1 MLRQALR
8 EMDDAVAAATGA
20 AARAIAARKLLLQEI
35 DSQRASADQWQR
47 SALAAVRSSDDDAA
61 RRALLRRRQ
70 HERLA
75 DVLQTRQEAAQATVA
90 RSCRRLDALKLQRLE
105 ANRLLTEL
113 AARQCAIRA
122 NRHLASLA
130 PDGAAAGVFAHF
142 DRWRQRIA
150 LAEAE
155 AEALDELV
163 EGHDSFTAG
172 DEESAAIEL
181 ELLNLKQRSP

>member
-47 SALAAVRSSDDDAA
+47 TAEAAVRSNDDAAA

-75 DVLQTRQEAAQATVA
+75 DVLQTRREAVQATVA
-90 RSCRRLDALKLQRLE
+90 RSCRRLDALKLKRAE

-113 AARQCAIRA
+113 AARQCVVVAD
-122 NRHLASLA
+122 RHLASLA
-130 PDGAAAGVFAHF
+130 VDGAAAGVFARF

-163 EGHDSFTAG
+163 EGHDSFAAG
-172 DEESAAIEL
+172 DEESTAIDL